1 MSVTIETGSPSFQ
14 IIATTSTET
23 NKHQRV
29 KRTTLDDLDKA
40 FLRPLSN
47 EALAVE
53 CSTHFTHSKTILEL
67 RQTMTEATAKARSP
81 TLNFEAPGP
90 KSWFGLTTKDASIP
104 QEKRAHTSG
113 KYNFNVAKSMKSG
126 TRKNEEEEA
135 HKELK
140 LGAIDV
146 WALGSN
152 QPMTV
157 LITKKSTHPTHLLIY
172 LYTFWYCGSNWWS
185 IFWMEFFVPLS
196 HLIYHLIY
204 PSCVVLSIG
213 IAVVIGGQYFG
224 WNFSLAAGFGSCYI
238 AMLMIGLAYLC
249 LCLCNAGDNLSL
261 PSTILF
267 SFYFTFLSN
276 IAFVY
281 SYSSLFLLGWWLF
294 VSIRIDKFDALCR
307 GCLWP
312 CPCVSGTMAR

>member
-1 MSVTIETGSPSFQ
+1 MSVTIETGTPSFQ

-81 TLNFEAPGP
+81 TLNFESPGP

-146 WALGSN
+146 WALGKH
-152 QPMTV
+152 PMTV
-157 LITKKSTHPTHLLIY
+157 LITKKSAHPIHLLTY
-172 LYTFWYCGSNWWS
+172 LYTYRYFCGDW
-185 IFWMEFFVPLS
+185 
-196 HLIYHLIY
+196 
-204 PSCVVLSIG
+204 
-213 IAVVIGGQYFG
+213 
-224 WNFSLAAGFGSCYI
+224 
-238 AMLMIGLAYLC
+238 
-249 LCLCNAGDNLSL
+249 
-261 PSTILF
+261 
-267 SFYFTFLSN
+267 
-276 IAFVY
+276 
-281 SYSSLFLLGWWLF
+281 
-294 VSIRIDKFDALCR
+294 
-307 GCLWP
+307 
-312 CPCVSGTMAR
+312 